1 MIRKLTLAASVAA
14 LTTLGSLAGPVAAA
28 PIGPMTP
35 AVGGFTQIEPVQY
48 GVCRAWARECAS
60 RWGWGSW
67 RFRRCMRNH
76 GC

>member
-1 MIRKLTLAASVAA
+1 
-14 LTTLGSLAGPVAAA
+14 
-28 PIGPMTP
+28 MTP